1 MTTIYLDN
9 EIQVGIF
16 LTLYEYPKGLSRDK
30 IAEKLDI
37 PRTTIYDNIIK
48 ILAKNVNNIP
58 YIKVYTNKIT
68 LLRGRPK
75 VYYYIPKG
83 IRIHKL
89 NFKVVNNEKDIL

>member
-16 LTLYEYPKGLSRDK
+16 LCLYEYPKGLSRDK
-30 IAEKLDI
+30 IAEKLEK

-48 ILAKNVNNIP
+48 MLAKEVNNIP
-58 YIKVYTNKIT
+58 YIKVYNKPT
-68 LLRGRPK
+68 LLKGRPK

-89 NFKVVNNEKDIL
+89 NFKVLNNEKNIL